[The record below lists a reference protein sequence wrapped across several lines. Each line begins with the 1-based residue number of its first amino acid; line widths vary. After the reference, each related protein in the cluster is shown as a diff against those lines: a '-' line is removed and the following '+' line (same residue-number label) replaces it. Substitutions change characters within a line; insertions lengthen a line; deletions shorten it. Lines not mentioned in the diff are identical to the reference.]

1 MIDHHHHHHHHQD
14 DHLGNHHYHHHHYP
28 INDQFFL
35 SYRNQSIDLLCK
47 LIDWFL
53 YDGEHWSLIG

>member
-1 MIDHHHHHHHHQD
+1 MVVATS
-14 DHLGNHHYHHHHYP
+14 HLHVNNQCFP
-28 INDQFFL
+28 
-35 SYRNQSIDLLCK
+35 SYRNQSIDLQSK